1 MNKNQ
6 QEQEISFQSFNDLLE
21 YVKSNETIYKSFIKA
36 KYLIESFDN
45 PCCSISGGKDSDI
58 MLDIITR
65 VDKDK
70 KVEYVWFDTGIEYQ
84 ATKDHLK
91 YLEQKYGIEIHRE
104 KAVKPIPLSCKE
116 YGQPFLSKHVSEM
129 MYRLQKHNFKWED
142 EPFDSLIQKY
152 PNCKYALLWWTNGR
166 PNTIRGYSQ
175 FNINCNLLLKD
186 FIIKNHPTFKIS
198 NKCCEYA
205 KKKVG
210 RNYCNIHSN
219 DLNII
224 GVRKLGGGGKIVCI

>member
-70 KVEYVWFDTGIEYQ
+70 KVKYVWFDTGIEYQ

-116 YGQPFLSKHVSEM
+116 YGQPFLSKYVSEQIN
-129 MYRLQKHNFKWED
+129 RLQRHGFQWED
-142 EPFDSLIQKY
+142 EPYKVLQSKYKNCDSSLK
-152 PNCKYALLWWTNGR
+152 WWTNSY
-166 PNTIRGYSQ
+166 NVTIHGYSK
-175 FNINCNLLLKD
+175 FNINNNSFLKE
-186 FIIKNHPTFKIS
+186 FLISNPPTFMIS
-198 NKCCEYA
+198 KRCCEYA
-205 KKKVG
+205 KKKVAH
-210 RNYCNIHSN
+210 NYLKSN
-219 DLNII
+219 LCDLNII
-224 GVRKLGGGGKIVCI
+224 GVRKAEGGG